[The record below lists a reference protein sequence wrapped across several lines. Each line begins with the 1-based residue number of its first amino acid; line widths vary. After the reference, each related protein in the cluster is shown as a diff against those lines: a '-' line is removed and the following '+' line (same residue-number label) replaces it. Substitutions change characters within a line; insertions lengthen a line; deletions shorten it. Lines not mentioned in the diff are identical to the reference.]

1 MDAMLKPYLAALLV
15 LGVLDGLWLGW
26 LMRGFYRRHI
36 GPQMAEQPRWRPAL
50 LFYLG
55 YPVALVLLALL
66 PAGQPPGLQVARAA
80 LVGLVAY
87 GVYDLTN
94 RATLRHW
101 PLKLALVDVAWG
113 VLASTAA
120 GAAAVWVT
128 QGFG

>member
-1 MDAMLKPYLAALLV
+1 MLKPYLTALLV

-36 GPQMAEQPRWRPAL
+36 GQQMAERLRWRPAL
-50 LFYLG
+50 LFYLS
-55 YPVALVLLALL
+55 YPAALIVLALL
-66 PAGQPPGLQVARAA
+66 PAGQPPALQVARAA

-101 PLKLALVDVAWG
+101 PPKLALVDVAWG
-113 VLASTAA
+113 TFASTAA
-120 GAAAVWVT
+120 GAAAVWVA
-128 QGFG
+128 QGVG